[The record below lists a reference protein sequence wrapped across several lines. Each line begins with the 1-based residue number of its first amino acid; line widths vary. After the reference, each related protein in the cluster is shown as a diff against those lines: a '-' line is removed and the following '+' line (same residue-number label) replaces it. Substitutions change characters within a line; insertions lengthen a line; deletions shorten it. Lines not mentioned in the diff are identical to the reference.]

1 MGDNYFNFSLTTFN
15 RSGRLLQIEYALN
28 AVRNGKLSIGICAK
42 DGVVIVTEKKM
53 PSVLF
58 DAKDVTKIEPI
69 TTSCGMV
76 FAGLM
81 ADFRVLVRRSRKRSQ
96 TYKLTY
102 GENQPISQ
110 LVKETAQV
118 VQEYTQ
124 SGGVRPFGVS
134 VLAAGYDEEGP
145 HLYQI
150 DPSGVYI
157 AWKATAIGKGDQ
169 NAKSDLERRATAGIS
184 FDDMTLDDAIHHALQ
199 TLRTGMEGEMTKTNI
214 QVGVVD
220 GTTKAFRILSEEE
233 VQDFLEEAR

>member
-1 MGDNYFNFSLTTFN
+1 MGDNFFNFSLTTFN

-28 AVRNGKLSIGICAK
+28 AVRNGKLSVGIRAT

-58 DAKDVTKIEPI
+58 DSKDVTKIEPI
-69 TTSCGMV
+69 TSSCGMV

-81 ADFRVLVRRSRKRSQ
+81 ADFRVLVRRSRKTAQ

-102 GENQPISQ
+102 GENQPIRE
-110 LVKETAQV
+110 LVKGTARV

-134 VLAAGYDEEGP
+134 VLAAGYDDDGP

-157 AWKATAIGKGDQ
+157 QWKATAIGKGDA

-199 TLRTGMEGEMTKTNI
+199 TLRTGVEGEMTRSNI
-214 QVGVVD
+214 QVAVVD
-220 GTTKAFRILSEEE
+220 STRKFRVLSEEE
-233 VQDFLEEAR
+233 VQDFLDEAR

>member
-110 LVKETAQV
+110 LVKVFIRAFALT
-118 VQEYTQ
+118 
-124 SGGVRPFGVS
+124 VS
-134 VLAAGYDEEGP
+134 
-145 HLYQI
+145 
-150 DPSGVYI
+150 
-157 AWKATAIGKGDQ
+157 
-169 NAKSDLERRATAGIS
+169 
-184 FDDMTLDDAIHHALQ
+184 
-199 TLRTGMEGEMTKTNI
+199 
-214 QVGVVD
+214 
-220 GTTKAFRILSEEE
+220 
-233 VQDFLEEAR
+233 

>member
-1 MGDNYFNFSLTTFN
+1 
-15 RSGRLLQIEYALN
+15 
-28 AVRNGKLSIGICAK
+28 
-42 DGVVIVTEKKM
+42 M